1 MCRGRTSSTFIFPY
15 ERNDVLL
22 QAAAEK
28 LRVFVSGFYLAG
40 VILSGKL

>member
-1 MCRGRTSSTFIFPY
+1 MARANVLYLHSSN
-15 ERNDVLL
+15 ERDDILL

-28 LRVFVSGFYLAG
+28 LRVFVGGFYLAG

>member
-1 MCRGRTSSTFIFPY
+1 MARANVLLSFSD

>member
-1 MCRGRTSSTFIFPY
+1 MPRANVLYFHFSD
-15 ERNDVLL
+15 ERNDVLS

>member
-1 MCRGRTSSTFIFPY
+1 VPRANVLYLHLPDQSYDI
-15 ERNDVLL
+15 LL

-28 LRVFVSGFYLAG
+28 LRMFVRGFYLAG